1 MHCPNCHH
9 KQATPDTAP
18 PNKQAT
24 KHTVCS
30 PTQQTRRPYCLSVD
44 LKKWELACWKEKLR
58 NMSHDSSVNRQSMY
72 RLLRQTDVSVHGAP
86 ILSSYNSRSNFV
98 NSSHVCRR
106 LKSLSV
112 ILKDNMDLS
121 SIMIE
126 ADVKSPLPIKT
137 GALFY
142 RVIRWVW
149 IPPTSTENRMRDEKL
164 SIYWNTFSNQPYTV
178 PVTCCSSL
186 KKESAFSSLHLPRIS
201 KESSD
206 ILLPIYWCV

>member
-24 KHTVCS
+24 QHTVCS
-30 PTQQTRRPYCLSVD
+30 PTQQTRRPYCLSED
-44 LKKWELACWKEKLR
+44 LKKWELACWLISKP
-58 NMSHDSSVNRQSMY
+58 
-72 RLLRQTDVSVHGAP
+72 AP
-86 ILSSYNSRSNFV
+86 ILLSYNSRLNFV
-98 NSSHVCRR
+98 NSSHLCGM

-112 ILKDNMDLS
+112 ILNDNMDFS

-149 IPPTSTENRMRDEKL
+149 IPPTSTEKRMRGDK
-164 SIYWNTFSNQPYTV
+164 TFNLLKYMLQPTIHC
-178 PVTCCSSL
+178 P
-186 KKESAFSSLHLPRIS
+186 
-201 KESSD
+201 SD
-206 ILLPIYWCV
+206 LL